1 MTQGMEGGSVTLIR
15 SAAVF
20 YESLFSSLRSARQSV
35 RSQIYLIEE
44 GPLADEFKN
53 ILISLAQRGIKVDLI
68 YDSVGCMNVSSIY
81 FEEMQT
87 AGVNVME
94 YNPVNPSRVPGPFS
108 MRRLFRRNH
117 RKAFVIDSQKYYLGG
132 MNIGERFLD
141 WEDVMVSG
149 AGWPA
154 AQLCESF
161 DRTWHGRK
169 YAGKNKT
176 HRRGERIKSPIQ
188 VWDGRPAFENYPIKR
203 LYLSAIK
210 KSRHRVWIAQ
220 AYFIPRRRLMKALIH
235 AVKKGVDV
243 RVVVPDFS
251 DVTLADAAGWPAL
264 ARLLK
269 HGVKVYRFEPAML
282 HSKMALIDDDWVTV
296 GTANLDSMSLYWNLE
311 INLVARGG
319 TLVKEAEEVFA
330 GYFTQSREITLE
342 EAEARPLTLKL
353 AGWLLNYFAWIL

>member
-1 MTQGMEGGSVTLIR
+1 MTQGMEGGPATLIR
-15 SAAVF
+15 SAAAF
-20 YESLFSSLRSARQSV
+20 YESLFSSLRNARQSA

-44 GPLADEFKN
+44 GPLADEFRD
-53 ILISLAQRGIKVDLI
+53 ILINLAQRGIKVDLI
-68 YDSVGCMNVSSIY
+68 YDSVGCMNVSSAY
-81 FEEMQT
+81 FDGMES

-117 RKAFVIDSQKYYLGG
+117 RKVFIIDSQKYYLGG

-141 WEDVMVSG
+141 WEDVMASG
-149 AGWPA
+149 EGWPV

-169 YAGKNKT
+169 YTGVKKAQP
-176 HRRGERIKSPIQ
+176 RSERIKGQIQ

-235 AVKKGVDV
+235 AAGKGVDV
-243 RVVVPDFS
+243 RVAVPDVS
-251 DVTLADAAGWPAL
+251 DVAVADAAGWPAL

-319 TLVKEAEEVFA
+319 ILVNEAEEA
-330 GYFTQSREITLE
+330 LNGYFAQSREITLE
-342 EAEARPLTLKL
+342 EAEARPVTLKL

>member
-1 MTQGMEGGSVTLIR
+1 MTQGMDGGSVTLIR

-44 GPLADEFKN
+44 GPLADEFKD
-53 ILISLAQRGIKVDLI
+53 ILVSLAQRGIKVELI
-68 YDSVGCMNVSSIY
+68 YDSVGCMNVSSSY
-81 FEEMQT
+81 FDDMES

-94 YNPVNPSRVPGPFS
+94 YNPVNPSRVAGPFS

-117 RKAFVIDSQKYYLGG
+117 RKVFVIDYRKYYLGG
-132 MNIGERFLD
+132 MNIGERFLE
-141 WEDVMVSG
+141 WEDVMASG
-149 AGWPA
+149 EGWPA
-154 AQLCESF
+154 QELCESF
-161 DRTWHGRK
+161 ERAKLSGKYSWRK
-169 YAGKNKT
+169 KALQ
-176 HRRGERIKSPIQ
+176 RGERIKSRLQ
-188 VWDGRPAFENYPIKR
+188 VWDGRPTFENYPIKR

-210 KSRHRVWIAQ
+210 KSRQRVWIAQ

-235 AVKKGVDV
+235 AVRKGVDV

-251 DVTLADAAGWPAL
+251 DVALADAAGWPAL
-264 ARLLK
+264 TRLLK
-269 HGVKVYRFEPAML
+269 HGVKVYRFEPSML
-282 HSKMALIDDDWVTV
+282 HSKMALIDGDWVTV

-311 INLVARGG
+311 INLVAREG
-319 TLVKEAEEVFA
+319 TLAKEAEEVFA
-330 GYFTQSREITLE
+330 GYFARSREITLE